1 MVITAKD
8 YVDLTENLS
17 EKNIINTIS
26 GREYVVTAIKDTVL
40 HSKKYE
46 PNTLDRIFD
55 TNGNPKYVNELNFDG
70 QTRTFKLFG
79 LFEVEKVYARSEAVY
94 YYGGYEF
101 EVDDKVIEDMN
112 SLSCSVQI
120 NYTKGKVKPLN
131 DTNWN
136 LEKRTAFFN
145 NVSDFVPVVNEETGE
160 VQVFT
165 TTEFIPSGDGYDN
178 VVWFGIDRGGAKA
191 DAPAIF
197 EYFRPKVIAKTS
209 SKTRIEV
216 DFVLKIWTAWNEENE
231 GSETAYCVQDFT
243 INTTANTVSTEQV
256 EFGYTSKGTNVERGY
271 TLETN
276 ELFQTTLMS
285 YQVANVDS
293 TTEGT
298 YYILNEQGEYE
309 EVELPASFVQG
320 TTYYSYR
327 ETPKEEKLSYYT
339 FNNIVNKYNKD
350 RRIIS
355 FDLLNPIKETFDDSK
370 VYTNG
375 VVQERYLDV
384 NDIFEIYDVNENYM
398 GKFRVIQSNPIWQ
411 GFYHKRI
418 TAILVE

>member
-55 TNGNPKYVNELNFDG
+55 ANGNPKYVNQLTFDG

-120 NYTKGKVKPLN
+120 NYTKSKVKPLN

-145 NVSDFVPVVNEETGE
+145 NVSDFIPVVNEETGE

-197 EYFRPKVIAKTS
+197 EYFRPRVIAKTN

-256 EFGYTSKGTNVERGY
+256 EFGYTSKGASVERGY

-309 EVELPASFVQG
+309 EVELPANFVQG

-375 VVQERYLDV
+375 AVQERYLDV
-384 NDIFEIYDVNENYM
+384 NDIFEIEDVNGNYM

>member
-26 GREYVVTAIKDTVL
+26 GKEYVVTAIKDTVL

-46 PNTLDRIFD
+46 PNTLDRIFNTD
-55 TNGNPKYVNELNFDG
+55 GTPKYVKELEVNS
-70 QTRTFKLFG
+70 QTKTFKVLGIFQ
-79 LFEVEKVYARSEAVY
+79 VEKVYARSEAVY

-120 NYTKGKVKPLN
+120 NYTKSKVKPLN
-131 DTNWN
+131 ETNWN

-145 NVSDFVPVVNEETGE
+145 NVSDFVPVINEGTGE
-160 VQVFT
+160 TQVFT
-165 TTEFIPSGDGYDN
+165 TTEFIPSSDGYDN
-178 VVWFGIDRGGAKA
+178 VVWLIDRGGAKA
-191 DAPAIF
+191 DAPAVF
-197 EYFRPKVIAKTS
+197 EYIRPKVIAKTS

-231 GSETAYCVQDFT
+231 GSETAYCVKDFT

-256 EFGYTSKGTNVERGY
+256 EFGYTSKGANVERGY

-285 YQVANVDS
+285 FQVENVDS

-298 YYILNEQGEYE
+298 YYVLNEQGEYE
-309 EVELPASFVQG
+309 EVELPSGYVAG
-320 TTYYSYR
+320 KTYYSYK

-339 FNNIVNKYNKD
+339 FNNIVNKYKKD

-375 VVQERYLDV
+375 LAQERYLDV
-384 NDIFEIYDVNENYM
+384 NDIFEIYDVDKNYM
-398 GKFRVIQSNPIWQ
+398 GKFRVIQSNPIWK

>member
-1 MVITAKD
+1 MLITAKD

-55 TNGNPKYVNELNFDG
+55 ANGKPKFVDTLRFDG

-79 LFEVEKVYARSEAVY
+79 LFEVEKVYARSEIVY
-94 YYGGYEF
+94 FYGGYEF

-120 NYTKGKVKPLN
+120 NYTKSKVKPLN

-136 LEKRTAFFN
+136 LENRTGFFGN
-145 NVSDFVPVVNEETGE
+145 RDDFVPITNQETGE
-160 VQVFT
+160 TQIFT
-165 TTEFIPSGDGYDN
+165 TTEFIPSGDAYDN
-178 VVWFGIDRGGAKA
+178 VVWLGVDKGGAKA

-197 EYFRPKVIAKTS
+197 EYFRPRVIAKTN

-231 GSETAYCVQDFT
+231 GSETAFCVQDFT
-243 INTTANTVSTEQV
+243 INTTANTVATEQV
-256 EFGYTSKGTNVERGY
+256 DFDYTNKGASVEKGY

-276 ELFQTTLMS
+276 ELFQTTL
-285 YQVANVDS
+285 
-293 TTEGT
+293 
-298 YYILNEQGEYE
+298 
-309 EVELPASFVQG
+309 
-320 TTYYSYR
+320 
-327 ETPKEEKLSYYT
+327 ETPKEERLSYYT
-339 FNNIVNKYNKD
+339 FNNIVNKYKKD
-350 RRIIS
+350 RRIIT
-355 FDLLNPIKETFDDSK
+355 FDLLNPIKEFVNDK
-370 VYTNG
+370 EVYTNG
-375 VVQERYLDV
+375 LAQERYLDV
-384 NDIFEIYDVNENYM
+384 NDIFEIEDVNGNYM